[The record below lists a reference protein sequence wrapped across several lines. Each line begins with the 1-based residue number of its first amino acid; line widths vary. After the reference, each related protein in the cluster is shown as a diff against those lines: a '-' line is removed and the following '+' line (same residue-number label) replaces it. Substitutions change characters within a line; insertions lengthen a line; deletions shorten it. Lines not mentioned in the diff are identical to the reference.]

1 MNKRIYENLKFY
13 FAFVSDDAID
23 IRETGPFELT
33 IKLSDGRSVMY
44 DDTDKTIRNLPYD
57 SNHMT
62 EEECKQ
68 EFGMRLNKRMQRK
81 GIRQSDLADMTGIS
95 QSLISKYIVGKTIP
109 SFYNADKI
117 AKALGCSLEELRYV
131 D

>member
-1 MNKRIYENLKFY
+1 MNKRIYENLKFH
-13 FAFVSDDAID
+13 FAFVFDDAID

-33 IKLSDGRSVMY
+33 IELSDGRSVMY
-44 DDTDKTIRNLPYD
+44 DDIDKTIRNLPHD

-68 EFGMRLNKRMQRK
+68 EFGTRLRKLMQRK
-81 GIRQSDLADMTGIS
+81 CLLQSDLSEITGIPQCS
-95 QSLISKYIVGKTIP
+95 ISNYMNGKTSP

>member
-1 MNKRIYENLKFY
+1 MNKRIYENLKFH
-13 FAFVSDDAID
+13 FAFVFDDAID

-44 DDTDKTIRNLPYD
+44 DDIDKTIRNLPYD

-68 EFGMRLNKRMQRK
+68 EFGIRMRKLMQRK
-81 GIRQSDLADMTGIS
+81 SLLQSDLSEMTGIPQCS
-95 QSLISKYIVGKTIP
+95 ISNYMNGKTSP

-117 AKALGCSLEELRYV
+117 AKALGCSLEELRYA